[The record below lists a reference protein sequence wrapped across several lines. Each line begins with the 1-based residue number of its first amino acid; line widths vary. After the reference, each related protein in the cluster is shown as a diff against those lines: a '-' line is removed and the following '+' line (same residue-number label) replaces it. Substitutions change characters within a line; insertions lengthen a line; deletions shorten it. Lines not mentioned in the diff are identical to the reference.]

1 MLLKHNR
8 LFFKF
13 KQGKG
18 GAKGKM
24 SGKPNEEDTPPVI
37 EEDGSIADT
46 DSAEKVDEAQ
56 EGTSGIQ
63 LQNDESGTAKKR
75 AGKGKGGKAKKA
87 KRTDD
92 DDSSSESESS
102 DAESDSDSDGIGMLE
117 PPNEIITSF
126 VDKKTVRKIVRGKL
140 VDLNKLYP
148 KDAAKPGPGKV
159 FSIEGNKIMCKE
171 AESRITGFAKWL
183 DCFLVFMTIR
193 GKQHPKEMLG
203 MLKHIDIVKRLGYD
217 GYDGVAYDLRFRS
230 LKASF
235 GGIPWGSFRAE
246 LLSAAPKQMYG
257 KNNSPG
263 AGSSSYN
270 KPYCRF
276 FNTNRCFK
284 KDTCKFKHA
293 CFKCHS
299 DQHGSATCNK
309 K

>member
-1 MLLKHNR
+1 
-8 LFFKF
+8 
-13 KQGKG
+13 
-18 GAKGKM
+18 M

-56 EGTSGIQ
+56 AGTSGIQ

-102 DAESDSDSDGIGMLE
+102 DDESDSDSDGIGMLE

-148 KDAAKPGPGKV
+148 KDA
-159 FSIEGNKIMCKE
+159 
-171 AESRITGFAKWL
+171 
-183 DCFLVFMTIR
+183 
-193 GKQHPKEMLG
+193 
-203 MLKHIDIVKRLGYD
+203 
-217 GYDGVAYDLRFRS
+217 GVAYDLRFRS

-246 LLSAAPKQMYG
+246 FLSAAPKQMYG
-257 KNNSPG
+257 KNNSTG

-284 KDTCKFKHA
+284 KDTCKFILA